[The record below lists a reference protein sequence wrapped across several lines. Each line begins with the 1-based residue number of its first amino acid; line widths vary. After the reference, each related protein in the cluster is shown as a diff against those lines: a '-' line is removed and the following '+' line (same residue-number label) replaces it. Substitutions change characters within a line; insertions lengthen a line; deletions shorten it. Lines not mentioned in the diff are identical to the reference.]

1 MALCYST
8 QCKLSGCTFFISAIK
23 AFHGLIKVP
32 CLITLELFEIYEM
45 LQKKKYCTHT
55 YIHNRGSVQLDIS
68 CCASALLLVAL
79 VLVHSFH
86 FPLLGIINDGGI

>member
-45 LQKKKYCTHT
+45 LQKILHT

-68 CCASALLLVAL
+68 CCASALLLVVAL

>member
-45 LQKKKYCTHT
+45 LQKKILHTH
-55 YIHNRGSVQLDIS
+55 IHSQRGSVQLDIS

>member
-45 LQKKKYCTHT
+45 LQKNIAHTHT
-55 YIHNRGSVQLDIS
+55 FTTEEVCN
-68 CCASALLLVAL
+68 
-79 VLVHSFH
+79 
-86 FPLLGIINDGGI
+86 

>member
-32 CLITLELFEIYEM
+32 CLITLELFEIYERDVA
-45 LQKKKYCTHT
+45 KNIAH
-55 YIHNRGSVQLDIS
+55 IHNRGSVQLDIS

-79 VLVHSFH
+79 VLVHSFR
-86 FPLLGIINDGGI
+86 FPLLGIINDGGV